1 MRYLPL
7 TDSDRKEMLS
17 FLGFNSI
24 EELFSDIPSE
34 AKSPPLTFP
43 SLSELQLDDYF
54 KTLGRKNRHLGEM
67 LSFLGGGIYHHFIPH
82 AVDHLSGRAEF
93 YTAYTPYQAEVSQGT
108 LQAIFEYQTMVCLLT
123 GMDVS
128 NASMYDGASAT
139 AEATL
144 MAESISGKRAIAYS
158 SALNPQYKKTL
169 LTYIQHLGLDL
180 VELPL
185 NKNGQT
191 DLNYLPQKELSALVI
206 QNPNY
211 FGIIEPVSWAS
222 SLIHEKGGLLVYSFS
237 EAASLGFLKS
247 PGSLGADIVA
257 GEGQSLGIPPSFG
270 GPGLGI
276 FATRE
281 QFVRR
286 MPGRI
291 IGEARDAEGKRAFV
305 MVLQTREQHIRR
317 EKATS
322 NICSNQALCAL
333 RALIY
338 LSLMGEKGFRFVAE
352 HCYQKAHFLASLLQ
366 GIPGISLRF
375 EGEFFNEFV
384 LSLPNEPGA
393 FLDYL
398 EEKSIFGGIPLKKY
412 YPSMEKEILVSV
424 TEVHSKEDLERF
436 AHLVEEW
443 VRREK

>member
-17 FLGFNSI
+17 FLGLNSI
-24 EELFSDIPSE
+24 EELFSDIPSQ
-34 AKSPPLTFP
+34 AKSPPLDFP
-43 SLSELQLDDYF
+43 SLSEPELDHHF
-54 KTLGRKNRHLGEM
+54 KALGRKNRYFGET

-139 AEATL
+139 AEAAL
-144 MAESISGKRAIAYS
+144 MAESISGKKAIAYS
-158 SALNPQYKKTL
+158 AALNPQYKKTL
-169 LTYIQHLGLDL
+169 LTYTQHLGFDL
-180 VELPL
+180 VELPFDQ
-185 NKNGQT
+185 KGKT
-191 DLNYLPQKELSALVI
+191 DLNALPPKEFSALVI

-211 FGIIEPVSWAS
+211 FGVIEPVSEAS
-222 SLIHEKGGLLVYSFS
+222 DLIHQKGGLLVYSFS
-237 EAASLGFLKS
+237 EAVSLGFLKA
-247 PGSLGADIVA
+247 PGSLGADIVV

-291 IGEARDAEGKRAFV
+291 IGEAKDAEGKEPS
-305 MVLQTREQHIRR
+305 LWSSKHE
-317 EKATS
+317 S
-322 NICSNQALCAL
+322 NISEGRRRL
-333 RALIY
+333 LIFAPTRP
-338 LSLMGEKGFRFVAE
+338 SV
-352 HCYQKAHFLASLLQ
+352 LL
-366 GIPGISLRF
+366 GL
-375 EGEFFNEFV
+375 
-384 LSLPNEPGA
+384 
-393 FLDYL
+393 
-398 EEKSIFGGIPLKKY
+398 
-412 YPSMEKEILVSV
+412 
-424 TEVHSKEDLERF
+424 
-436 AHLVEEW
+436 
-443 VRREK
+443 